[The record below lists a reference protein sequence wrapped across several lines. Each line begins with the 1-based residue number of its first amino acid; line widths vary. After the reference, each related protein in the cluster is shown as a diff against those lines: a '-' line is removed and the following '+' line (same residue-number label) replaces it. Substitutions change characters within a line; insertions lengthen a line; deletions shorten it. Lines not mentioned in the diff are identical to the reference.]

1 MRLYKQVVLRSFPI
15 LLLALLMAALN
26 SGPSAFAQ
34 KKATGKKTPDKKT
47 PSAPAKEPAKK
58 PDTII
63 VIKEENKP
71 TPPPP
76 AEIVTRSVETVIV
89 IDRATGKPKVKDSI
103 KTKAVKPVDTVIVLK
118 GYKKKAEEQG
128 AEEEED
134 DKPAAKDGVVKVV
147 KVNEN
152 CECVVLNMKASDT
165 LRPDDYVNYQFLFK
179 NNCKES
185 VWISSSAFGFL
196 VFQKNGAPA
205 KMLRKLDYVKQ
216 YNYPDFV
223 QLKPGEEYTFMFGD
237 DAFYQYDLHQ
247 GWEYKFTFTYYNNL
261 KYRKAPTKTYMCSQ
275 FKDKMIFIK

>member
-1 MRLYKQVVLRSFPI
+1 MRLYKQVVLRRFSSF
-15 LLLALLMAALN
+15 LLVLLFAAL
-26 SGPSAFAQ
+26 GCGIEAFAQ
-34 KKATGKKTPDKKT
+34 KKTTQKKP
-47 PSAPAKEPAKK
+47 PVHPAKETAKK

-71 TPPPP
+71 PPP
-76 AEIVTRSVETVIV
+76 ATDIVMRKVETVIV

-103 KTKAVKPVDTVIVLK
+103 KAKTLRPVDTVIILK
-118 GYKKKAEEQG
+118 GYKKKGEETE
-128 AEEEED
+128 ADED
-134 DKPAAKDGVVKVV
+134 DGKPAAKDGTLRVV

-152 CECVVLNMKASDT
+152 CECVALNMKASDT

-185 VWISSSAFGFL
+185 VWISSSAFSFL
-196 VFQKNGAPA
+196 VFLKNGTPA

-223 QLKPGEEYTFMFGD
+223 QLKPGEEFTFMFGD

-247 GWEYKFTFTYYNNL
+247 GWEYKFTFTYYNNM
-261 KYRKAPTKTYMCSQ
+261 KYRKAPAKTYMCSQ